1 MLSNQWEFHLKY
13 LEMRKK
19 CMPMLTFKNIPVNS
33 GLFFAVYKE
42 ELYYLQYRIISYS

>member
-19 CMPMLTFKNIPVNS
+19 CMPMLTFKNKPVNS
-33 GLFFAVYKE
+33 ELFFAYIRKNST
-42 ELYYLQYRIISYS
+42 IFNIG